1 MKSTGT
7 QTPAPIGYP
16 DVLRHGPGTLR
27 RAFHG
32 NAQRSNLCPA
42 EQWVAN
48 LLTPAFV
55 FWIGGL
61 LAYIQRHGWQP
72 IAAIFPDSKLEALQ
86 IGIIAGVFILIYLS
100 ALFVQRFD
108 TEILRGLE
116 GYWYPG
122 LRKFPI
128 LDRLRNRHIE
138 KRDRL
143 LDDWQ
148 SLDDKFE
155 TQILTPTDRAELI
168 RDRAE
173 LVRIDRKLRQYP
185 TDPTDFLPTHLGN
198 ILRAAERRPYDR
210 YGLDAIVCWPRLWL
224 LLPESARKEL
234 QEARLTLNNGVRI
247 FAWSLLLLIWSIWSL
262 WVIPIAFLSAVFAY
276 SWIIDSA
283 TVYGDL
289 IESVF
294 DLYRTTLYQSLRFPL
309 PTTPAEERSIGL
321 QITEYLFRGSQ
332 RPTPLFLP
340 PSTPGEKK

>member
-1 MKSTGT
+1 MSAKFLEGAGSK
-7 QTPAPIGYP
+7 
-16 DVLRHGPGTLR
+16 L
-27 RAFHG
+27 
-32 NAQRSNLCPA
+32 A
-42 EQWVAN
+42 EQWVSN

-55 FWIGGL
+55 FWSSGL
-61 LAYIQRHGWQP
+61 LAYIDRHGWQP
-72 IAAIFPDSKLEALQ
+72 IATLFPDAKLEALQ
-86 IGIIAGVFILIYLS
+86 IGIIGAILTLIYLS
-100 ALFVQRFD
+100 ALIVQRFD

-122 LRKFPI
+122 LRKLPI
-128 LDRLRNRHIE
+128 LTLLRKHHIK

-143 LDDWQ
+143 LTQWQ
-148 SLDDKFE
+148 RLDEKLE
-155 TQILTPTDRAELI
+155 KQTLAST
-168 RDRAE
+168 DRAE

-262 WVIPIAFLSAVFAY
+262 WVIPIALLSAIFAY

-309 PTTPAEERSIGL
+309 PTNPAEERSIGL

-332 RPTPLFLP
+332 SPTPLFLP
-340 PSTPGEKK
+340 PSTPSEKK